1 MAMCVLPVFFFIT
14 TKHSTSIEVLARTCS
29 VWIGW
34 SCLELTR
41 NIWRSAERCWEMLTS
56 RHQSSPVV
64 GRCETRDA
72 PGLVGRGPSSRKQG
86 PLCAASFAPLPN
98 HYLFCFSI
106 FHLLLLL
113 RFSESSK
120 CSKDFMARRSTRNL
134 VTPVD
139 EGGENV
145 AEGGATGR
153 HRVRWHRIL
162 RGFKAKKLQILRNLK
177 MATSYVSN
185 YNMNDLIENINALFP
200 VKRSMT
206 NSVLQDGRILT
217 PSLKKDFAAVVSVQ
231 PLHNL
236 GSVPDVG
243 ALLISMVSMKPMNR
257 LLGSQ
262 LKRSGSWTCC

>member
-41 NIWRSAERCWEMLTS
+41 NIWRSAERCWPVVTS
-56 RHQSSPVV
+56 RHQSSGAAKHVMLQDLLA
-64 GRCETRDA
+64 EA
-72 PGLVGRGPSSRKQG
+72 PHRENKDHFVPHL
-86 PLCAASFAPLPN
+86 LH

-162 RGFKAKKLQILRNLK
+162 RGCKAKKLQMLRNLK

-185 YNMNDLIENINALFP
+185 YNMNDLTENINALFP

-206 NSVLQDGRILT
+206 NSVLQDGILT

-231 PLHNL
+231 FSLCTIWEQCRMSGL
-236 GSVPDVG
+236 CWFQCFRWSQWTGS
-243 ALLISMVSMKPMNR
+243 
-257 LLGSQ
+257 
-262 LKRSGSWTCC
+262 